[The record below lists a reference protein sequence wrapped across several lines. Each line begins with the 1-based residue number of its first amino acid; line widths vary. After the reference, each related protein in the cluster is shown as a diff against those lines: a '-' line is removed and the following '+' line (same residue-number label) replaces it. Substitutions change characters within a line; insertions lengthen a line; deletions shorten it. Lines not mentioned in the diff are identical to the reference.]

1 MDKTQFIYLFFG
13 YLVAW
18 LGVLI
23 YVASL
28 VLRERKLR
36 EQLALLEQQIKDSE
50 GR

>member
-36 EQLALLEQQIKDSE
+36 EQLALLEQQVKDNE